1 MLDLPQVNYPLLVD
15 SVSMLGYNP
24 GMERPTSI
32 AVFSG
37 SSFGSSPAYRE
48 GAAALGRKMAEEG
61 ITLVYGGGYCGLM
74 GAVAEAV
81 RDGGGKVI
89 GVLPEAMD
97 TQSVRSK
104 DVETE
109 LLIVP
114 DMHERK
120 SRMYSLS
127 DAFIAAPGGI
137 GTMEELLEIYTW
149 LQLGYHRKNV
159 ALYNACGYWDP
170 LISMIAKGTAEGFI
184 SESVRDALIIESDP
198 EVLLDRLREERN
210 PLPVKHG

>member
-1 MLDLPQVNYPLLVD
+1 MA
-15 SVSMLGYNP
+15 SLGSDNIIHS
-24 GMERPTSI
+24 MERKIESV

-37 SSFGSSPAYRE
+37 ASYGIGDEY
-48 GAAALGRKMAEEG
+48 GKAAESLGNAIGKRG
-61 ITLVYGGGYCGLM
+61 LTIVYGGGYCGLM
-74 GAVAEAV
+74 GIIAESAGMHGS
-81 RDGGGKVI
+81 RII
-89 GVLPEAMD
+89 GVLPEAMNTPD
-97 TQSVRSK
+97 VRLK

-109 LLIVP
+109 LMIVP

-184 SESVRDALIIESDP
+184 SESVRDSLIIESDP
-198 EVLLDRLREERN
+198 EVLLDRLAEERN